1 MHHAASHHG
10 QGGCQQVGRVAALVQ
25 SLAVGLAEAGPER
38 SEQKRGQEVSEF
50 GAAVHDQ
57 TSSATKMLGAWLF

>member
-1 MHHAASHHG
+1 MQPATTARVDA
-10 QGGCQQVGRVAALVQ
+10 QQVGRVAALVQ